1 MSRRK
6 LQALP
11 DAKAIGRRV
20 REIRGFD
27 LNQREFAAL
36 LGVGQQAISKIEK
49 GDGLP
54 SIELLLKL
62 KEYSGRSID
71 WLLTGQVV

>member
-6 LQALP
+6 LQTRP
-11 DAKAIGRRV
+11 DTKAIGRRV

-71 WLLTGQVV
+71 WLLTGQIM